1 MAENL
6 TVRALVQNTLQ
17 TIRKAALPLVQII
30 GGGQV
35 LILLLS
41 VLCLGATP
49 FGQNMQEHPIGS
61 VVWSLCSAFI
71 GMAIMTASLITMET
85 AREGNLLTWKEALK
99 AAWHKVWAVVGAS
112 IYVTILVWVAAVLLA
127 SVLTLIG
134 VGIYFISPTV
144 SLIFAALAGL
154 IMFALVVV
162 LAVYVAFSLYAVA
175 LSHTTVWYAPVY
187 VYRLLKGRTCRTLG
201 LCVVAGLAVTLLAVA
216 LGVVKVLL
224 TPLYLISVWL
234 GMVVMW
240 LFSLPIAI
248 LNGMIGLGS
257 ASEIYHALTETTQN
271 R

>member
-99 AAWHKVWAVVGAS
+99 AAWHKVWDV
-112 IYVTILVWVAAVLLA
+112 VAAVLLA

-187 VYRLLKGRTCRTLG
+187 VYRVLKGRTCRTLW

-240 LFSLPIAI
+240 LFSLPIAV

>member
-99 AAWHKVWAVVGAS
+99 AAWHKVWDVVG
-112 IYVTILVWVAAVLLA
+112 AVLLA

-187 VYRLLKGRTCRTLG
+187 VYRLLKGRTCRTLW

-240 LFSLPIAI
+240 LFSLPIAV